1 MLIVCGAV
9 NIDAYLDNVKYVV
22 YNVVYIPFNLCYIF
36 YVLPF
41 HIIFIIKQ
49 TFNLKQ
55 YTRHHLLR
63 ELIIFQE
70 IFLPLSMSVED
81 WNMSG
86 LNWKWIT
93 LLKNYTNTF
102 FWKDYHKS
110 YHKLFASS
118 TFFLIN
124 WHLYIFW
131 NEKGKIIENGKKSKL
146 TVKNTQSV
154 IKQEA

>member
-86 LNWKWIT
+86 MNWKWIT
-93 LLKNYTNTF
+93 LLKNYMNIL

-110 YHKLFASS
+110 IYKLYSSS
-118 TFFLIN
+118 TFSWLIG
-124 WHLYIFW
+124 IFIFF
-131 NEKGKIIENGKKSKL
+131 EMKRAK
-146 TVKNTQSV
+146 
-154 IKQEA
+154 